1 LRPPHRG
8 RVQDFD
14 RKVHHK
20 EVAMKAATLTNKCT
34 IAVPGDARAGHRPP
48 LHSPRRRHS
57 VARSLRTY
65 LTETL
70 EIEQQ
75 LGKRIRSIE
84 MLPFDALDLGEQ
96 RTPAGNTVKRV
107 LLVDA
112 DPDAAAVLSA
122 LLAPEAQ
129 VVHAATLAEAQRSLT
144 SEIFSAVVI
153 DPQPARRR
161 RRRAA
166 AGAGG
171 DPAAGVF
178 GAPAAVARRRLP
190 AQAMD
195 FPTPVVD
202 HDFGHARPC
211 RQPRRWRLK

>member
-1 LRPPHRG
+1 LRPPHHG

-34 IAVPGDARAGHRPP
+34 PAVPGDARAGQRPP

-65 LTETL
+65 LAEAL

-84 MLPFDALDLGEQ
+84 MQPLDALDLGEQ
-96 RTPAGNTVKRV
+96 RTPAGNAVKRV

-153 DPQPARRR
+153 DPSLPDGDAAVLLPVLVATPLLVYSVRQPQWRDAAYLPKPWTSPRQLWVTISGMLGL
-161 RRRAA
+161 ADTLA
-166 AGAGG
+166 AG
-171 DPAAGVF
+171 D
-178 GAPAAVARRRLP
+178 
-190 AQAMD
+190 
-195 FPTPVVD
+195 
-202 HDFGHARPC
+202 
-211 RQPRRWRLK
+211 